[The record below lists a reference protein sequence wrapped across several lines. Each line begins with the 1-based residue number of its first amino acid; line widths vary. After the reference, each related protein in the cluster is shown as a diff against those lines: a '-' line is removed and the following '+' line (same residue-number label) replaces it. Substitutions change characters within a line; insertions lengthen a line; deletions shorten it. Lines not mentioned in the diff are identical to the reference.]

1 MKKQTKNKEIVI
13 DGDFILGILIIGILV
28 AYYLNFLSID
38 WYNLGYWVLH
48 TVAVISA
55 IQIIIKVIKFI
66 YNKFKK
72 KNKGSDV

>member
-1 MKKQTKNKEIVI
+1 MKKQKNKEIVI
-13 DGDFILGILIIGILV
+13 DGDFILSILV
-28 AYYLNFLSID
+28 VGTILAYYLGFLSID
-38 WYNLGYWVLH
+38 WYELGYWLFH
-48 TVAVISA
+48 IVAFISL